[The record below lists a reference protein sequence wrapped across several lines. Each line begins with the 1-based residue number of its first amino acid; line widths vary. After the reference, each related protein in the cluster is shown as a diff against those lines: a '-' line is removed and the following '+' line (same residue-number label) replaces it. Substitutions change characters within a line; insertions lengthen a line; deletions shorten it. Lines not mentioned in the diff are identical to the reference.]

1 MVRERI
7 KEKTMKFSTNLTRL
21 IALSGMILVF
31 LISGI
36 EMATSANIKVS
47 FKLDPSLTRGMYM
60 GDRWVSPPTYATSQ
74 AGKTSTIEAR
84 VEGLDKGISPTWT
97 PSDSKMVKV
106 APQEGQKVTIT
117 VLRAGQ
123 SNLKV
128 TSQGG
133 SKTLSIK
140 AAYEGDEILVEISQ

>member
-1 MVRERI
+1 MI
-7 KEKTMKFSTNLTRL
+7 TTTITRL
-21 IALSGMILVF
+21 LALTVLIFFLLTGVILAAASPASF
-31 LISGI
+31 
-36 EMATSANIKVS
+36 MVS

-60 GDRWVSPPTYATSQ
+60 GDRWVSPPTYTTSQ
-74 AGKTSTIEAR
+74 PGKTSTIEAR

-97 PSDSKMVKV
+97 PSDPEMVMV
-106 APQEGQKVTIT
+106 APQQGQKVTIT

-128 TSQGG
+128 ASQGV

-140 AAYEGDEILVEISQ
+140 ADYQNDDMQVEISQ

>member
-1 MVRERI
+1 MI
-7 KEKTMKFSTNLTRL
+7 TTTMTRL
-21 IALSGMILVF
+21 LVLTVLIFSLLTGVILAAASPV
-31 LISGI
+31 S
-36 EMATSANIKVS
+36 IKVS

-60 GDRWVSPPTYATSQ
+60 GDRWVSPPTYTASQ
-74 AGKTSTIEAR
+74 SGKTSTIEAR

-97 PSDSKMVKV
+97 PSDPKMVTV
-106 APQEGQKVTIT
+106 SPQQGQQVTIT

-128 TSQGG
+128 ASQGV

-140 AAYEGDEILVEISQ
+140 AEYQNDDMQVEISQ